1 MGLSE
6 LVDSAEW
13 TTGIG
18 LLLCGRDRISEHG
31 GTGAV
36 DRVKWMVNR
45 VRRMAS
51 LF

>member
-18 LLLCGRDRISEHG
+18 LLLHGRDRIAARG
-31 GTGAV
+31 GDGAI
-36 DRVKWMVNR
+36 DRVRTMIHRLKR
-45 VRRMAS
+45 IAS
-51 LF
+51 LY